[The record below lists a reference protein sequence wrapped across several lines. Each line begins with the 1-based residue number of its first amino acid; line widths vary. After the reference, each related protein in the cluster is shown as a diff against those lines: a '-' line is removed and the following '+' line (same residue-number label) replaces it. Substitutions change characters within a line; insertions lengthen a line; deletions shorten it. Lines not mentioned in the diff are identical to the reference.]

1 MIGNRVIFGCILLFL
16 TLVIII
22 STAPIHDIKL
32 EEDVITT
39 TEPIA
44 YENDS
49 IESDEREI
57 QSTTVEYKEDT
68 TTTTTTTIPEVVTNN
83 LLFTEPAELD
93 IDIDEIIKMTDRIF
107 SENQDELPST
117 PTTES
122 NTFYD
127 I

>member
-68 TTTTTTTIPEVVTNN
+68 TTTIPEVVTNN

>member
-68 TTTTTTTIPEVVTNN
+68 TTTTTTIPEVVTNN
-83 LLFTEPAELD
+83 LLFTEPTELD

>member
-16 TLVIII
+16 TC

-32 EEDVITT
+32 EEDVSTDQTITT

-68 TTTTTTTIPEVVTNN
+68 TTTIPEVVTND
-83 LLFTEPAELD
+83 LLFTEPTELD
-93 IDIDEIIKMTDRIF
+93 IDIDEIIKMANRIF
-107 SENQDELPST
+107 SEHQDELPST